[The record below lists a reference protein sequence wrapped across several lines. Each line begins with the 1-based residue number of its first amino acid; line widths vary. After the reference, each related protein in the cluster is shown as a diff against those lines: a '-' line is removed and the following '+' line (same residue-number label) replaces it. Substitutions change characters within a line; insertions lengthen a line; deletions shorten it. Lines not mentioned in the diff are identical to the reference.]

1 MVWVSPR
8 HMADCSTRNVGRT
21 AVRNPRK
28 SADNT
33 CSEAINASCSFR
45 YDDAVLPIASSE
57 KWSPSTTPDV
67 FKGSATINFSPASV
81 LAAVIISESSY
92 RLLAHLIERLNR

>member
-1 MVWVSPR
+1 
-8 HMADCSTRNVGRT
+8 MADCSTRNVGRT

-33 CSEAINASCSFR
+33 CASCSFR